1 MDCGVHVVATNV
13 VDRPENVH
21 QVLRGDI
28 DQLVSLFQSLEV
40 KEIKPKRKS
49 DRLIQNDILKLY
61 KKLISMRQINQ
72 NVKLSFTILKILFL
86 SKDNTGYDFN

>member
-49 DRLIQNDILKLY
+49 DRLIENDILKLY
-61 KKLISMRQINQ
+61 KKLISNDET
-72 NVKLSFTILKILFL
+72 NK
-86 SKDNTGYDFN
+86 SKC